1 VDSLVAVIG
10 LDLAVGIPIVLVL
23 AGGGVLAV
31 VLGRR
36 PHREMPPW
44 PGEVGEGS
52 GATEA
57 AAPKSGDT
65 PSPEADGSGG
75 PERTPLE
82 RGAAPAGA
90 GETAGGGPDVSG
102 GGEVEV
108 SAPEVPAPEVPAPE
122 VLADGDGLSVSPTDL
137 RHRVEPGTVLPG
149 EVAAGEVAAGE
160 SISGALRLRR
170 RLARARAS
178 LAGRLAGTRRRRQ
191 VDDALFEELEETLIL
206 ADVGVQTT
214 RRLLDGLRQRVAAGE
229 LRTPDDVVE
238 GLRDAVGE
246 VLAGRDRSL
255 DRGTGPATV
264 WLFVGVNGVGKT
276 TTIGKVAAAER
287 GAGRSVL
294 LAAADTFRAAAADQ
308 LALWGERARVEVVRG
323 AEGGDPAAVVFDAVQ
338 RAAARGIDLVL
349 ADTAGRLHTKTNL
362 MAELEK
368 VRRVAARPP
377 ADLREVLLVL
387 DATTGQNGLAQARV
401 FADAVQVTGV
411 VLTKLDGSAKGGI
424 VIAVEAELGVPVK
437 LVGVGEGVD
446 DLVPF
451 DPVAFV
457 DAVLGRS
464 DDEPG
469 GLRQGDGFLAA
480 TETSD
485 AART

>member
-1 VDSLVAVIG
+1 MDSLVAVIG
-10 LDLAVGIPIVLVL
+10 LDLAVGIPIVLVV

-36 PHREMPPW
+36 PRREMPPW
-44 PGEVGEGS
+44 SGEAGEDSESTETAAPASGGPAPGVSPPEGDGS
-52 GATEA
+52 GA
-57 AAPKSGDT
+57 
-65 PSPEADGSGG
+65 
-75 PERTPLE
+75 PERAPLE
-82 RGAAPAGA
+82 RGVAPEGTGGA
-90 GETAGGGPDVSG
+90 AGGGPDVPV
-102 GGEVEV
+102 GEEV
-108 SAPEVPAPEVPAPE
+108 EVPAPE
-122 VLADGDGLSVSPTDL
+122 VLADDGGLSVSPTGP
-137 RHRVEPGTVLPG
+137 RQGVEPGA
-149 EVAAGEVAAGE
+149 VAAGEVPAGE
-160 SISGALRLRR
+160 PISGALRLRR

-214 RRLLDGLRQRVAAGE
+214 SRLLDGLRQRVAAGE

-246 VLAGRDRSL
+246 VLAGRDRTL
-255 DRGTGPATV
+255 DRGAGPATV

-287 GAGRSVL
+287 EAGRSVL
-294 LAAADTFRAAAADQ
+294 LAAADTFRAAAGDQ

-401 FADAVQVTGV
+401 FTDAVQVTGV

-457 DAVLGRS
+457 GAVLGRGE
-464 DDEPG
+464 DETG
-469 GLRQGDGFLAA
+469 GIRRGDGPLAA

-485 AART
+485 VARA